1 MRTIKLTEETRKDL
15 LEKLLKRSPNCY
27 GEYEG
32 RVTEIVNT
40 VRAEGDKALFDYT
53 ERFDRAKITVE
64 MRWGRYLIGRSGGA
78 SFSSRRSAPA
88 LQGGSARRRGMR
100 CRSIPG

>member
-32 RVTEIVNT
+32 RVTEVVNT
-40 VRAEGDKALFDYT
+40 VRAEATRRCSTTPSVSTGQGS
-53 ERFDRAKITVE
+53 
-64 MRWGRYLIGRSGGA
+64 RWRTSV
-78 SFSSRRSAPA
+78 
-88 LQGGSARRRGMR
+88 
-100 CRSIPG
+100 

>member
-40 VRAEGDKALFDYT
+40 VRAEGDKALFEY
-53 ERFDRAKITVE
+53 
-64 MRWGRYLIGRSGGA
+64 
-78 SFSSRRSAPA
+78 
-88 LQGGSARRRGMR
+88 
-100 CRSIPG
+100 C

>member
-40 VRAEGDKALFDYT
+40 VRAEDVYKRQAIAL
-53 ERFDRAKITVE
+53 TVSIASSILSA
-64 MRWGRYLIGRSGGA
+64 MRMW
-78 SFSSRRSAPA
+78 P
-88 LQGGSARRRGMR
+88 
-100 CRSIPG
+100 

>member
-1 MRTIKLTEETRKDL
+1 MRTIKLTEETRQDL

-40 VRAEGDKALFDYT
+40 VRAEGDKALFAIPSALT
-53 ERFDRAKITVE
+53 
-64 MRWGRYLIGRSGGA
+64 GPRSQRKT
-78 SFSSRRSAPA
+78 SV
-88 LQGGSARRRGMR
+88 
-100 CRSIPG
+100 

>member
-40 VRAEGDKALFDYT
+40 VRKEIKRCLPIPSALT
-53 ERFDRAKITVE
+53 
-64 MRWGRYLIGRSGGA
+64 GPRSQRKT
-78 SFSSRRSAPA
+78 SV
-88 LQGGSARRRGMR
+88 
-100 CRSIPG
+100 

>member
-40 VRAEGDKALFDYT
+40 VRAEGDKALFAYT
-53 ERFDRAKITVE
+53 ERFDRAKITAENTRVTE
-64 MRWGRYLIGRSGGA
+64 EEIQKAY
-78 SFSSRRSAPA
+78 
-88 LQGGSARRRGMR
+88 
-100 CRSIPG
+100 